1 MRRAWSS
8 RRVLLL
14 GHGADQREGAGAASG
29 FGFWFDHI
37 GPIDSAM
44 PSKRILGAQY
54 RLCEAAGSK
63 WRGGVVA
70 KSPWRWITRTYRSR
84 LAESFPVAGELG
96 LRPASLTHSQ
106 GSQARRG
113 LLLLGR
119 Q

>member
-37 GPIDSAM
+37 GPIDCAM

-54 RLCEAAGSK
+54 QLCGAAGSK
-63 WRGGVVA
+63 WREGMVA
-70 KSPWRWITRTYRSR
+70 NSPWRWIPRAYRSGR
-84 LAESFPVAGELG
+84 AESFPVAGELC
-96 LRPASLTHSQ
+96 LRATSVANASVS
-106 GSQARRG
+106 
-113 LLLLGR
+113 
-119 Q
+119 